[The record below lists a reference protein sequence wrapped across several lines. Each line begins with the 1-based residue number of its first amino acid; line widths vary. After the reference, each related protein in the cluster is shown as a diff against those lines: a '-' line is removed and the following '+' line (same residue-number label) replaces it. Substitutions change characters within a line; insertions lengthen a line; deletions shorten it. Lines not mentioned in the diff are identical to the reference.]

1 MQKRLGTHVC
11 QARRASRW
19 QANSTNIGALQ
30 KYAKSSR
37 PIFLL
42 YNPSGEQVEVVEG
55 INSPAL
61 IKAIE
66 QNVPD
71 GMLDEGDDDAP
82 ADESGDGDGDAF

>member
-1 MQKRLGTHVC
+1 MQKRLGTHLC

-55 INSPAL
+55 VNAPVITKLVADHIP
-61 IKAIE
+61 E
-66 QNVPD
+66 
-71 GMLDEGDDDAP
+71 GMVDTGDDDA
-82 ADESGDGDGDAF
+82 AGEGDEEED